1 MDNIQIID
9 ELNEKKSLSFE
20 KWLNLLSTWTSSDYE
35 YSAGLA
41 RDLALK
47 SFGNKIFFRGII
59 EFTNICKND
68 CLYCGIRK
76 SNEKVVRYRL
86 TPAEILDCCEEG
98 WRLGYRTFVLQG
110 GEDKFFS
117 DELMAEIISS
127 IKRRFP
133 ECAITLSIGERSR
146 ESYKKLFDAGADRY
160 LLRHETADSAHYS
173 KLHPRELSHENR
185 IECLKNL
192 KDIGYQTG
200 CGMMVGAPF
209 QTPELL
215 AKDMMFLGSF
225 KPQMVGMGPFI
236 PHKDTPFRDQPAG
249 SAALTLFLL
258 SLVRLMLPDTLLP
271 ATTALGTLQGDGR
284 IRGILSGCN
293 VIMPNLSPLSVRKKY
308 MLYDN
313 KAGTEMSAEESLNQ
327 LRIQVGNIGY
337 EMVSDR
343 GDYRKKTPT
352 L

>member
-1 MDNIQIID
+1 MDNIRIID

-20 KWLNLLSTWTSSDYE
+20 KWLKLISSWTSSDYE
-35 YSAGLA
+35 YCAGLA

-47 SFGNKIFFRGII
+47 NFGNRIFFRGII

-68 CLYCGIRK
+68 CLYCGIRR

-86 TPAEILDCCEEG
+86 TPAEILDSCEEG
-98 WRLGYRTFVLQG
+98 YLLGYRTFVLQG
-110 GEDKFFS
+110 GEDKNFG

-127 IKRRFP
+127 IKRRFS

-146 ESYKKLFDAGADRY
+146 ESYEKLFEAGADRY
-160 LLRHETADSAHYS
+160 LLRHETADQAHYS
-173 KLHPRELSHENR
+173 RLHPRELSLENR

-209 QTPELL
+209 QTAELL

-258 SLVRLMLPDTLLP
+258 SLVRLMLPDVLLP

-313 KAGTEMSAEESLNQ
+313 KVGMEMSGEESLNQ
-327 LRIQVGNIGY
+327 LRIQVENIGY

-343 GDYRKKTPT
+343 GDYRAKTQAF
-352 L
+352 